1 LRFAIV
7 SIGTE
12 LNLGLILNTNSKY
25 IAEILSD
32 MGLECNYMITVRDSE
47 QDILNVLKVCLNF
60 SDIIIITGGLG
71 PTDDDL
77 TRIAVAKFLKR
88 KLIKDSSLDNTSLRF
103 LKYLKNDKV
112 TQALMRQSYIPDGS
126 IPIKPEVGSASGFI
140 INDNGK
146 SIIAVPGVP
155 REMRD
160 MFERN
165 VIPYINSILKESRNY
180 RTDKNEIIKKR
191 ILLTTDISESQIEY
205 SIKKVK
211 LSADNLNVYIG
222 VTASPGLIKIMLIAR
237 AMSLKTCEKNL
248 KIVEKEI
255 RKAIGG
261 NIYGTD
267 RITIGDSI
275 YNAILNRKDSLT
287 ISAAESIT
295 GGLISSL
302 ITDTPGSSK
311 YFLGSIISYSDF
323 AKESILG
330 INNSILKTSGAV
342 SREVC
347 IEMAQKAKKLF
358 NSDFSISATG
368 IAGPTSPEKG
378 KDIGLVYCSIAGPG
392 KYQQI
397 FEKKYLGT
405 RTDIKFR
412 TSQFILNQLRISL
425 ENPEA
430 VKVFKK

>member
-1 LRFAIV
+1 LKFAIV

-32 MGLECNYMITVRDSE
+32 MGLECNYMITVKDSE
-47 QDILNVLKVCLNF
+47 QDISNVLKVCLNF

-88 KLIKDSSLDNTSLRF
+88 KLIKDNSLDNTSLRF

-165 VIPYINSILKESRNY
+165 VIPYIKSILKESMNY
-180 RTDKNEIIKKR
+180 KSDKNEIIKKR

-211 LSADNLNVYIG
+211 LSADNLDVYIG

-248 KIVEKEI
+248 KTVENEI

-358 NSDFSISATG
+358 SSDLSISATG

-378 KDIGLVYCSIAGPG
+378 KDVGLVYCSIAGPG
-392 KYQQI
+392 NYQEV
-397 FEKKYLGT
+397 FEKRYIGT

-412 TSQFILNQLRISL
+412 TSQFILNQLRNSL
-425 ENPEA
+425 ENSET
-430 VKVFKK
+430 VKI

>member
-358 NSDFSISATG
+358 SSDLSISATG

-378 KDIGLVYCSIAGPG
+378 KDVGLVYCSIAGPG
-392 KYQQI
+392 NYQEV
-397 FEKKYLGT
+397 FEKRYIGT

-412 TSQFILNQLRISL
+412 TSQFILNQLRNSL
-425 ENPEA
+425 ENSET
-430 VKVFKK
+430 VKI